1 MTAEHTYT
9 FNPGLRKTF
18 VEGLVAEVKIGIY
31 PHEHLAAQKIGAAA
45 ELWSRNEG
53 AAPSPNSPYD
63 LPYIDYDLVRNLVIK
78 EWPMRP
84 HVDLLESLADELLR
98 TCLSHPD
105 VMAARIKVYKLEL
118 DSTARAGVELFGTKD
133 VG

>member
-9 FNPGLRKTF
+9 FNPALRKTF

-45 ELWSRNEG
+45 ELWSRNDVV
-53 AAPSPNSPYD
+53 AAPSQD
-63 LPYIDYDLVRNLVIK
+63 LSYIDYDLVRNLVIK

-84 HVDLLESLADELLR
+84 HVDLLESLADELLC

-118 DSTARAGVELFGTKD
+118 DNTARAGVELFGTKK
-133 VG
+133 G